1 MKKSI
6 IVIVIVVFS
15 TTLFGQTG
23 NWSMGVSAAP
33 LIQLHKSGTSFFDFK
48 LANWKLYYRGSVF
61 EINSNYYVND
71 KISVLIN
78 LGAGYSFYDGSKHSE
93 SFIVLH
99 FPNHPQ
105 KSDICFFTYGV
116 GVEYDFYNIN
126 EKWKLFASG
135 SISLYNSIYQKH
147 EYNTFIEENK
157 SFDFLA
163 LIAKLGCGIKYQISS
178 SFNIYIKPNLLI
190 RITDDYYYKPLYYPN
205 LCLGVN
211 YKLNKN

>member
-1 MKKSI
+1 MS
-6 IVIVIVVFS
+6 
-15 TTLFGQTG
+15 
-23 NWSMGVSAAP
+23 
-33 LIQLHKSGTSFFDFK
+33 
-48 LANWKLYYRGSVF
+48 
-61 EINSNYYVND
+61 D
-71 KISVLIN
+71 KICVLIN

-93 SFIVLH
+93 SSIVLH
-99 FPNHPQ
+99 FPKHPQ

-135 SISLYNSIYQKH
+135 SISLFHSIYERYDFVDYTEDVTQ
-147 EYNTFIEENK
+147 FV
-157 SFDFLA
+157 FLA
-163 LIAKLGCGIKYQISS
+163 MTAKLGCGIKYQISS